1 MHQDETRVQV
11 LSVALRLNST
21 CTSMQ
26 SYTADVLG
34 SSQVQQDSSMAL
46 FFSSVLFV
54 SQVTNCQEFVM
65 SQVLASH
72 WVRKVSHAPGNGTHR
87 CIQDSPS

>member
-46 FFSSVLFV
+46 SFLSFCQSSDKL
-54 SQVTNCQEFVM
+54 SG
-65 SQVLASH
+65 
-72 WVRKVSHAPGNGTHR
+72 VRNV
-87 CIQDSPS
+87 PSDCKSLG